1 MVVGGAGAGSTLNTF
16 ALSPINVGNTT
27 VNASCIQPSIILPG
41 GQVYVIPGPCVAPV
55 PAPTGIRAG
64 LICPNMSDVMIN
76 VNVTASGQIISA
88 FCVPAVDTILNG
100 SAVQGDLHGVWPYLF
115 INAQPDITAGSYDL
129 GIYEMTLNAA
139 GILTALTPTGA
150 SFVQVGSAVASTTNT
165 IGGTYGVS
173 LDLLQ
178 VLPGP
183 VTVGSGNQIPVITF
197 NEYGQATAAVEGNT
211 AIVVGQAIA
220 SSTLTG
226 SYGSTINLV
235 NQGGLTAGTYGST
248 TLITVTVNGFGVL
261 TGISN
266 SGTPVLL
273 NNTAIYSNS
282 GTLTGFIP
290 GSLDLVAQ
298 GAITPGTYGSPHVP
312 LITVNGYGVA
322 TAISNGFIAIANNT
336 AIYSNSGTLAGNIPG
351 TLDLVTQGALTP
363 GTYGSPHVPI
373 ITVNAY
379 GVTTALSNG
388 ITAIAN
394 NTAIYSNSGTIT
406 GSIPGSLDLPIQNAV
421 IPGNY
426 GQNSTCFL
434 AAGINAYGVITS
446 TGCFSISG
454 LGNGSS
460 VISIFL
466 GTPNEVIV
474 TQVRLRSPSSLMRVC
489 RSTTL
494 RCSSRR
500 PSPLPR
506 RRASR
511 SRALLWARPRPT
523 QWPSLVR
530 ASNSF
535 RLARSRRGRSP
546 WVSLAVFPLLARS
559 KGRLTKSPSSLPL
572 VSSPLAS

>member
-1 MVVGGAGAGSTLNTF
+1 
-16 ALSPINVGNTT
+16 
-27 VNASCIQPSIILPG
+27 
-41 GQVYVIPGPCVAPV
+41 
-55 PAPTGIRAG
+55 
-64 LICPNMSDVMIN
+64 MSDVMIN

-115 INAQPDITAGSYDL
+115 INAQPDITAGTYDL

-150 SFVQVGSAVASTTNT
+150 SFVQVGSAVSSETNT
-165 IGGTYGVS
+165 IDGTYGVS
-173 LDLLQ
+173 LDLVQ
-178 VLPGP
+178 VLPSP
-183 VTVGSGNQIPVITF
+183 VTVGSGNQIPVVTF
-197 NEYGQATAAVEGNT
+197 NIYGQATAAVEGNT

-235 NQGGLTAGTYGST
+235 TQGGLTPGTYGSS
-248 TLITVTVNGFGVL
+248 TLVTVSVNGFGVI

-312 LITVNGYGVA
+312 LITVNGYGIT

-336 AIYSNSGTLAGNIPG
+336 AIYSNSGTLVGHIPG
-351 TLDLVTQGALTP
+351 TLDLVTQGSLAV
-363 GTYGSPHVPI
+363 GTYGSPYVPI

-388 ITAIAN
+388 IIAIAN

-406 GSIPGSLDLPIQNAV
+406 GSIPGSLDLPVQGSLTPGSYGNQQTVTVTVNAYGLATSISNGVTV
-421 IPGNY
+421 IANNTAIYSNTGTIHGSIPGSLDLPVQSGVLPGNY

-434 AAGINAYGVITS
+434 AAGINAYGIVTS

-460 VISIFL
+460 VFSIFL

-474 TQVRLRSPSSLMRVC
+474 TQVLLLLVSDPHAHAF
-489 RSTTL
+489 RSTTF

-506 RRASR
+506 RRVSR
-511 SRALLWARPRPT
+511 LRVSPWVRPRPI
-523 QWPSLVR
+523 PLPCLEP
-530 ASNSF
+530 ANNSF
-535 RLARSRRGRSP
+535 RSAHSRQGKSPWASLAVSPLSARSRGLP
-546 WVSLAVFPLLARS
+546 IKL
-559 KGRLTKSPSSLPL
+559 PSSLPR
-572 VSSPLAS
+572 VSSPSVS